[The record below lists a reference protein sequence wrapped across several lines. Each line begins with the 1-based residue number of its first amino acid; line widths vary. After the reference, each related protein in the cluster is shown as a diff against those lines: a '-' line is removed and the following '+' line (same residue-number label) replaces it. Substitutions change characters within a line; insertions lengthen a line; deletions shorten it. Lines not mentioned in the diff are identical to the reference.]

1 MIVTAVV
8 VAASAF
14 VVYSFLARKHQEA
27 IQSIAV
33 MPFVNESGN
42 ADAEYLSDGMTET
55 LISSLSQLPNL
66 NVKPRS
72 SVFRYKGKET
82 NPQTIGRELNVQTI
96 LNGRVV
102 QRGQDLSLY
111 VELIDVAFE
120 EVVWSQQYK
129 RKQSD
134 LVTLQ
139 TYIARDVSSRL
150 KTKLSGADEA
160 KVTKTYTNNPEAYQL
175 YLKGKYSYSKY
186 NANSSQKAID
196 YYKQAIE
203 IDPNYAL
210 AYHGSVLEVMRNNV
224 NAVLD
229 QRKKTG
235 QPMIPHINHPNMG
248 WAVTA
253 EDLARVQ
260 GEQFFEVYNGHP
272 VASNYG
278 DDSHPSTDGMWDI
291 ILTQRLAELGGVVMY
306 GVATDD
312 THNYHA
318 QGSDQ
323 ANAGRGWIMVRARR
337 LTPESLIAA
346 MEVGNFYASTGVRL
360 KDIKFDGARLVIEIE
375 PEAGVTYTTRFIGT
389 RRNYDKRTEPL
400 VDRNGEELF
409 GLRRYSKDLGAT
421 LAEVKGAAASY
432 TLRNDEL
439 YVRAKIISSKPQANP
454 YKAGDLETAW
464 TQPVVL
470 KVK

>member
-1 MIVTAVV
+1 MRKTFIVKCSRKVVSFIFIALLTFALARFTDAQNAAPTIPQKSEQPPLRWWKGNLHTHSLWSDGDDYPEMIVEWYKQRGYHFLSLSDHNILSHNQKWID
-8 VAASAF
+8 AAKSRGGMQA
-14 VVYSFLARKHQEA
+14 YEKYRARFGSDWVEQQDENGKLMVRLKPLSEFRHLFEEPERLLL
-27 IQSIAV
+27 IQSEEISDK
-33 MPFVNESGN
+33 FGQLSIHLN
-42 ADAEYLSDGMTET
+42 AT
-55 LISSLSQLPNL
+55 NL
-66 NVKPRS
+66 
-72 SVFRYKGKET
+72 
-82 NPQTIGRELNVQTI
+82 RELIPPQGGN
-96 LNGRVV
+96 
-102 QRGQDLSLY
+102 
-111 VELIDVAFE
+111 
-120 EVVWSQQYK
+120 
-129 RKQSD
+129 
-134 LVTLQ
+134 
-139 TYIARDVSSRL
+139 
-150 KTKLSGADEA
+150 
-160 KVTKTYTNNPEAYQL
+160 
-175 YLKGKYSYSKY
+175 
-186 NANSSQKAID
+186 
-196 YYKQAIE
+196 
-203 IDPNYAL
+203 
-210 AYHGSVLEVMRNNV
+210 SVLEVMQNNV

-323 ANAGRGWIMVRARR
+323 ANAGRGWIMVRTRR

-400 VDRNGEELF
+400 VDRNGEEFF
-409 GLRRYSKDLGAT
+409 GLRRYSKDVGAT

-432 TLRNDEL
+432 TLRDDEL

-464 TQPVVL
+464 TQPVFL
-470 KVK
+470 KAK